1 MRQDS
6 MRKTEPQHRIAL
18 AQRRIVL
25 ASASPRRKELLELIG
40 LKFKVVPSTY
50 EEDMTLKL
58 SPRRLACLLSA
69 KKAEDVALRCPDAL
83 VIAADTFIDLNGRL
97 LGKPQTPAEA
107 KQMLRSLSNRSH
119 EVITGF
125 TVLDT
130 TSGNRI
136 SKAVA
141 TKVYFKK
148 LTRQEI
154 DAYVASGEPMDKAGA
169 YAIQGLGSI
178 IIKKIDGD
186 YFNVIGLPLNA
197 LTSALRKFGIAV
209 LK

>member
-1 MRQDS
+1 
-6 MRKTEPQHRIAL
+6 MRKPQR
-18 AQRRIVL
+18 QIVL

-40 LKFKVVPSTY
+40 LKFKVVASSY
-50 EEDMTLKL
+50 EEDMTLQL
-58 SPRRLACLLSA
+58 TPRRLACLLSA
-69 KKAEDVALRCPDAL
+69 KKAEDVALRYPDAL

-97 LGKPQTPAEA
+97 LGKPQTTAEA
-107 KQMLRSLSNRSH
+107 KQMLQSLSNRSH

-130 TSGNRI
+130 ASGERV

-141 TKVYFKK
+141 TRVFFKK
-148 LTRQEI
+148 LSQREI

-197 LTSALRKFGIAV
+197 LTSVLRKFGVSV
-209 LK
+209 L

>member
-1 MRQDS
+1 
-6 MRKTEPQHRIAL
+6 MRKTQQ
-18 AQRRIVL
+18 QRRIIL

-40 LKFKVVPSTY
+40 LSFSIVPSNY

-69 KKAEDVALRCPDAL
+69 KKAEDVARKCPDAL
-83 VIAADTFIDLNGRL
+83 VIAADTFIDLKGKL

-130 TSGNRI
+130 TSGDKV
-136 SKAVA
+136 SKAIA
-141 TKVYFKK
+141 TKVYFKN
-148 LTRQEI
+148 LNQREI

-169 YAIQGLGSI
+169 YAIQGLGSV

>member
-1 MRQDS
+1 MQQDS
-6 MRKTEPQHRIAL
+6 MRKTEPR
-18 AQRRIVL
+18 RRIVL
-25 ASASPRRKELLELIG
+25 ASASPRRKELLALIG
-40 LKFKVVPSTY
+40 LRFTVVPSKY
-50 EEDMTLKL
+50 EEDMSLKL
-58 SPRRLACLLSA
+58 TPRRLACLLSA

-83 VIAADTFIDLNGRL
+83 VIAADTFIDLNGSL

-130 TSGNRI
+130 ASGNRV
-136 SKAVA
+136 SKAIA
-141 TKVYFKK
+141 TKVYFKN
-148 LTRQEI
+148 LTEKEI

-169 YAIQGLGSI
+169 YAIQGLGSV

-197 LTSALRKFGIAV
+197 LVSALRKFGVSV
-209 LK
+209 L

>member
-1 MRQDS
+1 
-6 MRKTEPQHRIAL
+6 MRKPQR
-18 AQRRIVL
+18 QIVL

-40 LKFKVVPSTY
+40 LKFKVVVSSY
-50 EEDMTLKL
+50 EEDMTLQL
-58 SPRRLACLLSA
+58 SPRGLACLLSA

-83 VIAADTFIDLNGRL
+83 VIAADTFIDLKGHL

-130 TSGNRI
+130 ASGAKI

-148 LTRQEI
+148 LTQREI

-197 LTSALRKFGIAV
+197 LTSALRKFGVSV
-209 LK
+209 L

>member
-1 MRQDS
+1 
-6 MRKTEPQHRIAL
+6 MRKPQR
-18 AQRRIVL
+18 QIVL
-25 ASASPRRKELLELIG
+25 ASASPRRKELMELIG
-40 LKFKVVPSTY
+40 LKFKVVPSRY
-50 EEDMTLKL
+50 EEDMTLRL
-58 SPRRLACLLSA
+58 TPRRLACLLSS

-83 VIAADTFIDLNGRL
+83 VIAADTFIDRGGRL
-97 LGKPQTPAEA
+97 LGKPGTPAEA

-130 TSGNRI
+130 TSGVRV

-141 TKVYFKK
+141 TRVFFNK
-148 LTRQEI
+148 LTQREI

-197 LTSALRKFGIAV
+197 LVSVLRKFGVSV
-209 LK
+209 L